1 MLLYLARR
9 SSVRSSRSAQDGIR
23 EHIPYART
31 LRRGTV
37 LCVASRYATIASVG
51 HLRPVLSAHAASV
64 IPIVS
69 HKRTFSVFA
78 EKGAT
83 LTDFKDSR
91 AQSRLEKA
99 ARETAIG
106 GLHYEVEARAVREK
120 IARLRALRIAKET
133 EERSAALDGNV
144 TSKKSIAKK
153 PSNQPRIFA
162 SPLDR
167 SMAGL
172 RD

>member
-1 MLLYLARR
+1 
-9 SSVRSSRSAQDGIR
+9 V
-23 EHIPYART
+23 
-31 LRRGTV
+31 V
-37 LCVASRYATIASVG
+37 
-51 HLRPVLSAHAASV
+51 
-64 IPIVS
+64 
-69 HKRTFSVFA
+69 A

-144 TSKKSIAKK
+144 TSKKSITKK
-153 PSNQPRIFA
+153 TVKPRI
-162 SPLDR
+162 SR
-167 SMAGL
+167 
-172 RD
+172 RH